1 MKLSH
6 VFADS
11 ISMCH
16 VKSPRF
22 KSKSPCFNVTP
33 RCFMLKYH
41 ENWNIIITTIIINN
55 NNNKDNSNNY
65 IYINNNS
72 NEYGSKP
79 MITILGNHHPARA
92 IFKRVPLG
100 YRASVCTLPGI
111 TTTGSR
117 CSGGGQLEERS
128 SSGTAAPRCRARSK
142 YWGLMPGITGEFT
155 VNNQWIWHRI
165 VVNKLNKSRECWLPK
180 TTPIWG
186 CFLPPIWVIL
196 GMVYYCIYHII
207 SLSWIIVGN
216 SS

>member
-33 RCFMLKYH
+33 RCLMLKYH
-41 ENWNIIITTIIINN
+41 ENWNIIITTTIINN
-55 NNNKDNSNNY
+55 NKIMIIHSNNYIYMYIY

-72 NEYGSKP
+72 NEFGSKP
-79 MITILGNHHPARA
+79 LQFWGITIQH
-92 IFKRVPLG
+92 
-100 YRASVCTLPGI
+100 RASVCTLQGI
-111 TTTGSR
+111 TTNGSR
-117 CSGGGQLEERS
+117 CSGGGQLDERS
-128 SSGTAAPRCRARSK
+128 SSGTAPRCRARSK
-142 YWGLMPGITGEFT
+142 YWGLMPGMTGEFT

-186 CFLPPIWVIL
+186 CFF
-196 GMVYYCIYHII
+196 YH
-207 SLSWIIVGN
+207 LFEWYWGWFIIVFTTLYHYHE
-216 SS
+216 